1 MKVYEAL
8 GFIAL
13 GMLVAH
19 TYNWLA
25 WRKFYEG
32 KREAY
37 DNWRKNKGA

>member
-1 MKVYEAL
+1 MNVWHAL

-25 WRKFYEG
+25 WRKYYEG
-32 KREAY
+32 KNEYR
-37 DNWRKNKGA
+37 RSKGA